1 MYNASVFAST
11 EKLALTK
18 VARILEEAK
27 TACFTVCFTTKVDEK
42 LIKEK
47 LSKLT

>member
-1 MYNASVFAST
+1 MHNACVFAST